1 MQDINHRSTV
11 WVEKMADLLSDVDKQ
26 LLKIL
31 FQSPRA
37 TWEEVAAQSEVSAST
52 VSRKMKRLVDGNV
65 VSFVGEIPWR
75 LFSTTYPVHA
85 WVRVRGQSPDS
96 IIEKLV
102 GLPETQHVA
111 STFGSAPI
119 FTTLHSPSESS
130 LYDAVNAIQDWQGVD
145 SMQVAPVLQCA
156 TKASAWRPIIEL
168 SEGISVQRASGG
180 ANDKHSAQATKGFEY
195 DDFDVSDEQSPTPRE
210 LMALKILQRNG
221 RATASA
227 VAKQVSLS
235 VPAAQAMIERLTA
248 RGWFR
253 PRIEV
258 SLRAL
263 GFETS
268 YVMRLTACPSKIEK
282 VMRQLAKNE
291 SCRFVTQNAGEGD
304 IVATGVAKSRR
315 HLSQIVNKEIAVL
328 DGVLSTNT
336 DIIARDWKRYWS
348 LRDSVGRMS
357 EFNPLP
363 PIWNLRSKN

>member
-1 MQDINHRSTV
+1 MPELLT
-11 WVEKMADLLSDVDKQ
+11 DLDKQ

-37 TWEEVAAQSEVSAST
+37 SWEEVASQTDVSAST
-52 VSRKMKRLVDGNV
+52 VSRKIRKLVDGNV
-65 VSFVGEIPWR
+65 VRFVGEIPWR
-75 LFSTTYPVHA
+75 LFSATYPVHA
-85 WVRVRGQSPDS
+85 WIRVRGQSPNVV
-96 IIEKLV
+96 IKRLV
-102 GLPETQHVA
+102 DLPETQHVA
-111 STFGSAPI
+111 STFGNAPI
-119 FTTLHSPSESS
+119 FTTLHSPSEEA
-130 LYDAVNAIQDWQGVD
+130 LYDAVNAIQDWPGVE

-156 TKASAWRPIIEL
+156 TKASAWRPVMGL
-168 SEGISVQRASGG
+168 NEGVGG
-180 ANDKHSAQATKGFEY
+180 GDLVGEGADKQPAREVRQFEY
-195 DDFDVSDEQSPTPRE
+195 DDFDVSSEAPPTPRE
-210 LMALKILQRNG
+210 AVALKILQKNG

-227 VAKQVSLS
+227 VAKQTSLS
-235 VPAAQAMIERLTA
+235 VPAAQAMVERLTA

-268 YVMRLTACPSKIEK
+268 YVMRLTARPSKIEQL
-282 VMRQLAKNE
+282 MYQLAKNE

-315 HLSQIVNKEIAVL
+315 HLSHIVNKEIAVL

-348 LRDSVGRMS
+348 LRDAVGRMS
-357 EFNPLP
+357 NFNPLP
-363 PIWNLRSKN
+363 PR

>member
-1 MQDINHRSTV
+1 MHEGKVNFPREEFS
-11 WVEKMADLLSDVDKQ
+11 LSEMLSELDKE

-37 TWEEVAAQSEVSAST
+37 SWEEVASQTDVSAST
-52 VSRKMKRLVDGNV
+52 VSRKIRKLVDSNV
-65 VSFVGEIPWR
+65 VRFVGEIPWR
-75 LFSTTYPVHA
+75 LFSATYPVHA
-85 WVRVRGQSPDS
+85 WIRVRGQSPNAVIS
-96 IIEKLV
+96 KLV
-102 GLPETQHVA
+102 DLPETQHVA

-119 FTTLHSPSESS
+119 FTTLHSPNEGA
-130 LYDAVNAIQDWQGVD
+130 LYDAVNAIQDWPGVD

-156 TKASAWRPIIEL
+156 TKASAWRPVIGLNDGVDIQEPVG
-168 SEGISVQRASGG
+168 EGIFERPAREARQ
-180 ANDKHSAQATKGFEY
+180 FEY
-195 DDFDVSDEQSPTPRE
+195 DDFDVSNETPPTPRE
-210 LMALKILQRNG
+210 VVALKILQKNG

-227 VAKQVSLS
+227 VAKRTSLS
-235 VPAAQAMIERLTA
+235 VPAAQATIERLTA

-268 YVMRLTACPSKIEK
+268 YVMRLTARPSKIEQL
-282 VMRQLAKNE
+282 MYQLAKNE

-315 HLSQIVNKEIAVL
+315 HLSNIVNKEIAVL

-348 LRDSVGRMS
+348 LRDAVGRMS
-357 EFNPLP
+357 NFNPLP
-363 PIWNLRSKN
+363 PL